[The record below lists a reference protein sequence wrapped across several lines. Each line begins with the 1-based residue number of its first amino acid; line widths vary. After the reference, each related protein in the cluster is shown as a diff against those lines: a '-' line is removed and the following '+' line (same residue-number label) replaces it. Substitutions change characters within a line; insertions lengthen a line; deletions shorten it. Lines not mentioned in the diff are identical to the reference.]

1 MTAQQTSLPVVSEM
15 ANDADMLELIE
26 MFVEDLPKR
35 AAALEQAL
43 REGELSALSRIAH
56 QLKGAAGGY
65 GFPTITEAAAELEQC
80 AKASSD
86 LSRLELE
93 VRRVAD
99 LCVRARATLP
109 EE

>member
-1 MTAQQTSLPVVSEM
+1 MTARQSSQPIVSEM

-43 REGELSALSRIAH
+43 RAGELAALTRIAH

-80 AKASSD
+80 AKTSSD
-86 LSRLELE
+86 LARLELE

-99 LCVRARATLP
+99 LCARARATSP
-109 EE
+109 EA